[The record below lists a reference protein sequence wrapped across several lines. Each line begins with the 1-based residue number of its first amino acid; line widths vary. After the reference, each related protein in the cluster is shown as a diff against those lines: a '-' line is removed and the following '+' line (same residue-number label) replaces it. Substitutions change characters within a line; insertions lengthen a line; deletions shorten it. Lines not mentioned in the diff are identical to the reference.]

1 MARHP
6 KLTGLSALP
15 LSFAVCAGAAGAQS
29 SNDYLNRKYQIQ
41 QQQADSDRVKAEAE
55 RTRAETEAR
64 STEARVNQISKATS
78 ASSYGVTRYV
88 VGRSSDDFA
97 GKRVPKY
104 RLPNGVTLQASGG
117 FHPYEGV
124 RCTSDCFVPL
134 EPH

>member
-1 MARHP
+1 MDRHAKHLIVLP
-6 KLTGLSALP
+6 AL
-15 LSFAVCAGAAGAQS
+15 LGFIAAGVGAQS
-29 SNDYLNRKYQIQ
+29 YSDRKDQIQ
-41 QQQADSDRVKAEAE
+41 QQQAASDRVKAEAE

-64 STEARVNQISKATS
+64 STDARVSQVSKATS

-104 RLPNGVTLQASGG
+104 RLPNGVTLQASGE

-134 EPH
+134 QPHQR